1 MDACRGTADLPAGVP
16 STAKSR
22 NTRGLTMAR
31 RFVGEKGKRGPGEE
45 MMGRRRKV
53 EETPRLGAKERCGS
67 RIAPGAVLLSPACRK
82 RSCSA
87 LFCPPLPSSAL
98 FYPPLPSSALSFP
111 PLPSKVAPPRPTRRA
126 LFPLMR
132 KFNCVVLGGPSPSL
146 PAHTHPADPLFE

>member
-1 MDACRGTADLPAGVP
+1 MDACRGSADLPAGVP

-87 LFCPPLPSSAL
+87 L
-98 FYPPLPSSALSFP
+98 SFP